1 MVLEDPELGQLAWH
15 LGLAS
20 QYAVADQIALA
31 RTETLLAWAVL
42 GTCKAARLDEWMIF
56 ETLVDPGD
64 PSLGNGRT
72 IHAMED
78 ARESAYALI
87 GHFTSEQRFDLVDLY
102 ERVVGLIER
111 VMTRLDTDRDRHER
125 SKSD

>member
-20 QYAVADQIALA
+20 RYAATDRTDLA

-42 GTCKAARLDEWMIF
+42 GTGGAVGVDEGTIF
-56 ETLVDPGD
+56 EIPVDLGEL
-64 PSLGNGRT
+64 SAGNGRLVE
-72 IHAMED
+72 AFED

-87 GHFTSEQRFDLVDLY
+87 GHFTSEQRFDLVDVY
-102 ERVVGLIER
+102 ERVVDVIDRVVARLRGLG
-111 VMTRLDTDRDRHER
+111 
-125 SKSD
+125 SP